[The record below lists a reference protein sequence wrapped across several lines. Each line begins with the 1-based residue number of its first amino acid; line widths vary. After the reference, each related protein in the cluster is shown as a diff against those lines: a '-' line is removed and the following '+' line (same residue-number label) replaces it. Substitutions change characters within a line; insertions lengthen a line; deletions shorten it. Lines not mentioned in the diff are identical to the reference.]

1 MWKPSRI
8 FIIMALVYKDRV
20 RQKASVTG
28 TSNVTLGNP
37 VASYIQFSNATLN
50 NNSFPYAIV
59 NDTQFEVGIG
69 TYASPVSSSTT
80 YGVLYRNTVLSNS
93 NGDTSF
99 INFSGALADVFI
111 TNASELSV
119 LVSSQPVNAT
129 LKLIKWTGSQ
139 YELIDPVQ
147 DSPTLGAS
155 INSSIMFYNSST
167 TNYQADENLKFY
179 PGATPELYINGVL
192 QATAKSFKIKH
203 PIKPDKF
210 LLHGCLEGPEFGMYQ
225 RGKIN
230 TRYTCEIIL
239 PEYFTKLSN
248 DYTVHITSNSF
259 MPYKVIKK
267 EKSFII
273 KNLIPTIKPVSFNF
287 IIIGSRT
294 DVKFELEA

>member
-1 MWKPSRI
+1 
-8 FIIMALVYKDRV
+8 MALVYKDRV

-99 INFSGALADVFI
+99 INFSGNLGDAFI

-147 DSPTLGAS
+147 DSSTLGAS

-179 PGATPELYINGVL
+179 PGATPELFINGVL
-192 QATAKSFKIKH
+192 QATAKAFKIKH
-203 PIKPDKF
+203 PVKPGKF
-210 LLHGCLEGPEFGMYQ
+210 LIHGCLEGPEFGIYQ
-225 RGKIN
+225 RGEIL
-230 TRYTCEIIL
+230 TRFKSEIIL
-239 PEYFTKLSN
+239 PEYFTKISKN
-248 DYTVHITSNSF
+248 YTVNVTSNSC
-259 MPYKVIKK
+259 MPFRVIKK
-267 EKSFII
+267 EKSFVI
-273 KNLIPTIKPVSFNF
+273 KNFLPTLNLIKYDFL
-287 IIIGSRT
+287 IIGSRT
-294 DVKFELEA
+294 DTEFELEA